1 MWRVGGARRAEAK
14 HDADFLVT
22 HPTLCSCARTGEVLK
37 YLVHELEARERL
49 LPQDAGKGGWR
60 MMQVDKTLPPD
71 RCTGRLH
78 QRSGELR
85 PSWKPRKVPHSVCP
99 CCSEPSDEHVGAGG
113 CYEGYSECQHIKD
126 IKAEVTGT
134 CSGFQHWD
142 KLNRCFGVWRSR
154 EAERGG
160 DGRACVCAGSTSS

>member
-1 MWRVGGARRAEAK
+1 
-14 HDADFLVT
+14 
-22 HPTLCSCARTGEVLK
+22 
-37 YLVHELEARERL
+37 
-49 LPQDAGKGGWR
+49 

-78 QRSGELR
+78 QRAGELR

-160 DGRACVCAGSTSS
+160 DGRGVRLRRIDIVITVWVERAFALYAWTGSRMFNRATRLLANEHGLSLSAHCRSEERRVGKECRSRWSPYH